1 MKQEYRGVI
10 IEESLADVSVLD
22 DLEIEWT
29 KVVAV
34 KERHKTPWTE
44 YWTLHSVSIL
54 GDCARDMAERLA
66 KVMDATHPWYASFR
80 SGADHYVVFRDKVF
94 HVHDQS
100 DRSQY
105 EEAARYGIGL
115 GIPEYRLDFSPHIIN
130 A

>member
-1 MKQEYRGVI
+1 MKQDYRGVI

-22 DLEIEWT
+22 DLDIEWT

-34 KERHKTPWTE
+34 KDRHNTPWTE
-44 YWTLHSVSIL
+44 YWTMHSVSIL

-66 KVMDATHPWYASFR
+66 KVMDNAHPWYASFK

-94 HVHDQS
+94 HLNSS
-100 DRSQY
+100 DTAQY
-105 EEAARYGIGL
+105 EEASQYGKSL
-115 GIPEYRLDFSPHIIN
+115 GIPSDWLNFSSQVIS